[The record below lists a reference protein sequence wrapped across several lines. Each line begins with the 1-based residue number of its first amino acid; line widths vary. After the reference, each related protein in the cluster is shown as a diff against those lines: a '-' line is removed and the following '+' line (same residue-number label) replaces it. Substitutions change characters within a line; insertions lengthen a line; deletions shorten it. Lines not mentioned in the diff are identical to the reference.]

1 MNSSPIVNAINCYIW
16 FFLFEMV
23 IIIIEQFAAHKMFK
37 VSAANQIE
45 AEIHKMIH
53 WIATISSRIKW

>member
-53 WIATISSRIKW
+53 